1 MKTVFTVTFFVCM
14 MLIASIA
21 WSEIVYVNGT
31 TGDDATGERG
41 NPDKPFKT
49 IQKGIDVA
57 VSGEDTVLVA
67 NGTYT
72 GAGNK
77 NLDFKGKAITVTS
90 ENGAENCIIDCEGDG
105 RGFYF
110 HSGETEASVVNGFT
124 ITNGS
129 SAWDGGGIA
138 CNESSPTIQ
147 NNEIIEN
154 VAYFDGGGIFSGLLR
169 HNKKQCDN

>member
-1 MKTVFTVTFFVCM
+1 MKTIFTVSFFACM

-21 WSEIVYVNGT
+21 WSEIDYVNGT

-57 VSGEDTVLVA
+57 VSGEDMVLVA
-67 NGTYT
+67 DGMYT
-72 GAGNK
+72 GLGNK

-110 HSGETEASVVNGFT
+110 HSGETQESVVSGFT
-124 ITNGS
+124 IANGS
-129 SAWDGGGIA
+129 LSEYGGGIR
-138 CNESSPTIQ
+138 CDNSSPTIK
-147 NNEIIEN
+147 NNIITGTLGAWGIGIY
-154 VAYFDGGGIFSGLLR
+154 AYSCNTRKMVIL
-169 HNKKQCDN
+169 K

>member
-1 MKTVFTVTFFVCM
+1 MKTLFTVSFFVCM

-41 NPDKPFKT
+41 NPNKPFKT

-57 VSGEDTVLVA
+57 VSGEDTVQVA
-67 NGTYT
+67 DGTYT
-72 GAGNK
+72 GLGNK

-90 ENGAENCIIDCEGDG
+90 ENGTELTIIDCEDNG

-110 HSGETEASVVNGFT
+110 HWSWLKERFSFTLIKGMMSSISSQGVDRQIVPQKDSV
-124 ITNGS
+124 
-129 SAWDGGGIA
+129 
-138 CNESSPTIQ
+138 
-147 NNEIIEN
+147 EN
-154 VAYFDGGGIFSGLLR
+154 I
-169 HNKKQCDN
+169 